1 MPDLFGR
8 PTGRAETFREL
19 RTRLITLGN
28 RAFQA
33 EAKLRDMELRVEALE
48 SDVGRWKAAEK
59 RYPKGEAE

>member
-1 MPDLFGR
+1 MTDNYGRMNERDL
-8 PTGRAETFREL
+8 AIAVEEV
-19 RTRLITLGN
+19 IEALGN